1 MKHLRTLAPLFTVLL
16 LAACSTLGLEKAGSF
31 NDRLGYA
38 LSAHTAVLQETTAEL
53 NAGKITAD
61 DAKQIAAIAD
71 NARALMDSART
82 VYQAGQVDEAN
93 RKLSLVSAVLTE
105 LQTHLRR

>member
-1 MKHLRTLAPLFTVLL
+1 MKHLRALAPLFALVLL
-16 LAACSTLGLEKAGSF
+16 VGCAAAGLEKAGSF

-38 LSAHTAVLQETTAEL
+38 LAAHTAVLEQTTAEL
-53 NAGKITAD
+53 NAGHITAD

-71 NARALMDSART
+71 NARVLMDSART
-82 VYQAGQVDEAN
+82 VYQAGQVAEADK
-93 RKLSLVSAVLTE
+93 KLSLVRAVLTE